1 MYSFSEWVDSVGGA
15 KNAADILGS
24 PVKTIKSWVSL
35 YRHPTIENIQH
46 IEDTLG
52 VGVIDFNAWRTAYL
66 KKRDDCPKI

>member
-15 KNAADILGS
+15 KCAAEILGH

-46 IEDTLG
+46 IEDTIG
-52 VGVIDFNAWRTAYL
+52 IDVIDFATWRTVYL
-66 KKRDDCPKI
+66 KKKGDYPEV